1 MDGMDLMDGMDGMDL
16 MDGMDHGQHTAIRW
30 PHRHT
35 SRRYTLQRFALRV
48 HHVHSVHQVHGTLRR
63 AKRAPAR

>member
-1 MDGMDLMDGMDGMDL
+1 MDV

-35 SRRYTLQRFALRV
+35 SRRYTLQRFAVAL
-48 HHVHSVHQVHGTLRR
+48 
-63 AKRAPAR
+63 RAPPSEASANRVK